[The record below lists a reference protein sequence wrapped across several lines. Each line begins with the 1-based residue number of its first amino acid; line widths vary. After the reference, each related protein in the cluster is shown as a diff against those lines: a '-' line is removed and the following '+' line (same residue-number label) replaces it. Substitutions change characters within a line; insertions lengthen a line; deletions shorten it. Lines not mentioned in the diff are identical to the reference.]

1 AAAARQRAARRHE
14 PGGPAAG
21 TAGLRGGLPAPRAGL
36 HAAPQGQGRHHR
48 LGADQ
53 RLARQHVDREA
64 HRVRPRLHRAVVH
77 RLRPE
82 EPRPDTVARLP
93 QPERLLTLHGAV
105 TLPRPVTL
113 RRFELARAVLL
124 AAFVVGLAASISLA
138 QLALTG
144 LLLWVLLARWQG
156 MLGALRWP
164 LWPPIAAFAAW
175 TL

>member
-1 AAAARQRAARRHE
+1 
-14 PGGPAAG
+14 
-21 TAGLRGGLPAPRAGL
+21 
-36 HAAPQGQGRHHR
+36 
-48 LGADQ
+48 
-53 RLARQHVDREA
+53 
-64 HRVRPRLHRAVVH
+64 
-77 RLRPE
+77 PE
-82 EPRPDTVARLP
+82 DPRPDTVARLP

-175 TL
+175 TLVTALVSARPLESLVESKGLLTLGTVLIVANVLPDAAAARKVASCLLVAV